1 MLYKYTTLPAD
12 TSALPVGA
20 LILTKSGDGYILD
33 NNKVAVPFKGNVLTT
48 TLINNWNDAYTKAHV
63 HANKDTLDLISL
75 LSIQK
80 WDEAYSLKHS
90 HTNLATLETI
100 TPSKIAEWNSA
111 MKFIKT
117 LSTEDLDTVITNG
130 IYTQPSNANATTAN
144 HYPIG
149 YAGTLTV
156 LGNGTNHIVQE
167 YVRLASGATGN
178 VKYRRYYY
186 VSSGWSNWQKSLDDR
201 DITQA
206 MIDSWNLAVSW
217 GNHASAGYLTS
228 TTGDARYL
236 KLTGGTLTGDVAV
249 TGGKT
254 FTFTA
259 TDGKTYEVNGSGTK
273 HTSGANV
280 FSTNFINAT
289 TYGLTHGTQ
298 QMLTKD
304 ITNNILK
311 IGNDTAPAQL
321 RLKSA
326 VGPNP
331 TSTVLTD
338 SNGDVSIVPAL
349 PLFTNYLEPQLIANA
364 DSATTKGIELNYL
377 DSTSLNKPTT
387 LANGTLM
394 SLNINSS
401 GGSQLAISTSTDPA
415 VYFRTRS
422 NTTFGGWTR
431 LATTNDLTA
440 IGNDY
445 ISKTTNDL
453 PANSAW
459 YVKKGTSGIG
469 VVDTNFIGLFDAS
482 TKAYVTGGV
491 LKIVNGG
498 VETNALSTFNGT
510 TTFNNNTTYV
520 NASTLFMLG
529 VHNATLGMQGNG
541 RLSVTSGSANKTGS
555 IIVEGDSP
563 IIARPETIVNSD
575 TVLANL
581 PVGTH
586 GAGTSIGG
594 VNASFI
600 TFGSPVTGT
609 KTNLL
614 GSTTGF
620 LKFRSSSGAT
630 FNDWKSLV
638 SFEDLQLATT
648 ETSVSLT
655 FNGVTKTAPITTG
668 TLTGVM
674 YTNNWTL
681 PFGTTKGYIDI
692 EMPTSTTGDIVLTL
706 VGYWGNERQ
715 SGSVKYQ
722 IGFGAN
728 TTQIYDQYANIVSV
742 TGGQVLLDSYA
753 VNLSAAIVL
762 VNAKPCLRIWCMRDG
777 ISQTNTVRAFL
788 QIKTR
793 QGTPFTSLADVK
805 PLAFVAEPNIPTFM
819 DLDQA
824 PKSVSFNQIAV
835 RSSAQNDDNAAIK
848 LKTARIS
855 TSPTN
860 TNGIRVVGTSNTA
873 AGYLYLGSGNNRLG
887 VDDGSANSP
896 LLYNSSPVVTRDYAI
911 ANGFIFSEGN
921 ARGTINGV
929 SAEVGLPAN
938 SFKPVKSGF
947 YRANGENNW
956 GALSLNIAHPSQ
968 SNGGFMAGIAF
979 DYSGANAYLTGNDSA
994 GNKLPNKKILTSA
1007 DIDISKYWEKWTDG
1021 TNVGFN
1027 NVTPYYFLGADANTA
1042 QKVYTGGLLASNS
1055 FSDGTK
1061 IPTFGLYSKGD
1072 IAFDGNLNRLSGEL
1086 NIQRTGINKLRTNGP
1101 STILS
1106 AEATNT
1112 TSGAFIR
1119 PLGDNNTAGQTI
1131 FAKDIVRYNTKAR
1144 QFSSVSNVTKYENLA
1159 AVSLAHNGPSTIKVM
1174 FPHSLNTIMWNIKL
1188 TVVSY
1193 TGANN
1198 TNVNQLPMEL
1208 TISGYGSAPTTPSTN
1223 TGASVVNAF
1232 PAFTGVKIGLD
1243 DATGFKTLM
1252 LNFSAPLAYPKV
1264 IIDQVIYHHSGL
1276 TPTITDLDNDYVI
1289 TQTADETGFT
1299 AQTDIPLTQFK
1310 GYFDIAK
1317 ASTAFPTNIANAN
1330 QASAINQDM
1339 NTLPSGNYVGGVSVS
1354 AQNLPIPV
1362 GTGNP
1367 GGLISFGSGSQTTR
1381 ILGASDGSD
1390 NLWFNSGTSTKWY
1403 QLASRDYVTTQLA
1416 NYIPTSQKGVAN
1428 GVATLDANGTV
1439 PSTQL
1444 PSYVDDVL
1452 EFASLSAFPA
1462 VGESGKIYIAI
1473 DTNLQYRWSGSVYV
1487 PIMSS
1492 GGVISVNG
1500 KTGIVTLD
1508 KTDIGLGNVD
1518 NTADN
1523 VKNVLSATKWTTPRT
1538 FTLNGDISAIGTVDG
1553 SANVTF
1559 ATTLPNIVTA
1569 GTYKITT
1576 VNAKGQVT
1584 GGSNPTTLAGFG
1596 ITDAMSTSHPANVIT
1611 STDIANWNAQVAVG
1625 NFRTYGLGTYN
1636 AQTISDFNTLQ
1647 TQLENVTRF
1656 YGSVNAAVTNGP
1668 AGIDYP
1674 GGVFNSISNAVQSAL
1689 VFGGHGNNNGLA
1701 YRNKTGTN
1709 AWGNWIYA
1717 WTDKHFSQTNINN
1730 WNAAFGWGNHSTQG
1744 YLKAADLTGLVKKSG
1759 DTMSGMLTINSTSQP
1774 LALKGASANTNY
1786 TTYIKHDGSG
1796 NIGFIGS
1803 NGGGAIGDGG
1813 TGDRFVIRGTA
1824 GLDLYNDAGAITA
1837 NGGAIW
1843 STMHFSS
1850 TDLESFFEAYNNSIS
1865 GGTMTPTQLQLT
1877 RTGSTPINIA
1887 IPTFNQNTT
1896 GNAGS
1901 ATKLQTAR
1909 TIKIGE
1915 QSGAFDGTGNLT
1927 FGHNEMKVT
1936 MCGVKTYGESWNSV
1950 VVLDTRNASPLPSTD
1965 LQSAVTFD
1973 FKQSSAIG
1981 LNSIPGVS
1989 TYASAITMAPFVN
2002 DSGNN
2007 NSAFTLAQSNGV
2019 LAFKNYVNGAW
2030 GSWIKLLTSADIS
2043 TASINNWNQA
2053 YSWGNHA
2060 NAGYMSKSTQMGIL
2074 SFNSLSGTGANGIYR
2089 SDADP
2094 TTANGVKNKYSPM
2107 LHMGASD
2114 TMTQLS
2120 IAYQTGEL
2128 SFRGGYNNSW
2138 QDWRT
2143 AWDNVNLPQPVTRNT
2158 AQTITADKTHTENIL
2173 LNGNNMIKFFGTAS
2187 TRVMILS
2194 ADRITGWTGISD
2206 DQDRKVAGIDYG
2218 SGNYT
2223 LGEMIYVRKTN
2234 NGTGN
2239 VGIRSTPHATYPVY
2253 LNGDTACTGNFIG
2266 VGFYESSRRALKTN
2280 IKAFEKSGLDLVN
2293 ELDIV
2298 TFDRKDN
2305 EEIKDKIGVIID
2317 DTPSE
2322 FASISGDEV
2331 DLYKTTFIQA
2341 KAIQE
2346 LSATVEKQ
2354 SAEIEELKKMV
2365 NILLKGTNG

>member
-33 NNKVAVPFKGNVLTT
+33 NNKVAVPFKGNVLTPA
-48 TLINNWNDAYTKAHV
+48 LINSWNDAATKAHV
-63 HANKDTLDLISL
+63 HSNKDTLDLISL

-80 WDEAYSLKHS
+80 WDEAYSLRHTHS
-90 HTNLATLETI
+90 NLATLETI
-100 TPSKIAEWNSA
+100 TPAKIAEWNSA

-117 LSTEDLDTVITNG
+117 LSTEDLDTVTVNG

-149 YAGTLTV
+149 YAGTITV
-156 LGNGTNHIVQE
+156 LGNGGNHIVQE

-178 VKYRRYYY
+178 TKYRRYYY

-217 GNHASAGYLTS
+217 GNHANAGYMTQTTS
-228 TTGDARYL
+228 DARYL
-236 KLTGGTLTGDVAV
+236 RLIGGTLTGDVAV

-259 TDGKTYEVNGSGTK
+259 ADGKTYEVNGSGTK

-280 FSTNFINAT
+280 FSSNFVDSNTWGI
-289 TYGLTHGTQ
+289 THGTQ
-298 QMLTKD
+298 QILTKD
-304 ITNNILK
+304 IANNVVK
-311 IGNDTAPAQL
+311 IGNDTSPAQL
-321 RLKSA
+321 RIKSA
-326 VGPNP
+326 VSPNP
-331 TSTVLTD
+331 TSTVLTNP
-338 SNGDVSIVPAL
+338 SGDVSIVPAL
-349 PLFTNYLEPQLIANA
+349 PLFTNYLEPSLLANA
-364 DSATTKGIELNYL
+364 DSVTTKGIEVNYI
-377 DSTSLNKPTT
+377 DASTLNKPTT

-394 SLNINSS
+394 TLNINNS

-415 VYFRTRS
+415 VYFRTRTNS
-422 NTTFGGWTR
+422 NFGGWTR

-440 IGNDY
+440 LGQDY

-469 VVDTNFIGLFDAS
+469 VVDTNFIGLFDAT
-482 TKAYVTGGV
+482 TKAYVTAGV

-498 VETNALSTFNGT
+498 IQTDAASVIGGT
-510 TTFNNNTTYV
+510 TTFNA
-520 NASTLFMLG
+520 NATFNSANVTFANGANSSTLAMAGTRLAIASG
-529 VHNATLGMQGNG
+529 NAG
-541 RLSVTSGSANKTGS
+541 KTGN
-555 IIVEGDSP
+555 IIVDGDSP
-563 IIARPETIVNSD
+563 IIARPETVVNSD
-575 TVLANL
+575 TVLAGL

-609 KTNLL
+609 KTNLI

-630 FNDWKSLV
+630 FSDWKSLV
-638 SFEDLQLATT
+638 AFEDLTLATT
-648 ETSVSLT
+648 DTSVSLT
-655 FNGVTKTAPITTG
+655 FNGITKTAPLTTG
-668 TLTGVM
+668 TLTNVT

-692 EMPTSTTGDIVLTL
+692 EMPTSTSGDIILTL

-722 IGFGAN
+722 IGFGSN

-742 TGGQVLLDSYA
+742 TAGQVLLDSYA

-777 ISQTNTVRAFL
+777 ISQTNTVRAFM

-793 QGTPFTSLADVK
+793 QGTAFTSLNDVK

-855 TSPTN
+855 TSPAN
-860 TNGIRVVGTSNTA
+860 ANGIRVVGTSNTA

-887 VDDGSANSP
+887 VDDGTANSP
-896 LLYNSSPVVTRDYAI
+896 LLYNASPVVTRDYAI

-921 ARGTINGV
+921 AIGTINGV
-929 SAEVGLPAN
+929 SGEIGLPAN
-938 SFKPVKSGF
+938 SFKPTKSGF

-956 GALSLNIAHPSQ
+956 GALSMAIAHPARSD
-968 SNGGFMAGIAF
+968 GGFMAGIAF
-979 DYSGANAYLTGNDSA
+979 DYSGANAYLTGNDSTGA
-994 GNKLPNKKILTSA
+994 KLPNKKILTSA

-1027 NVTPYYFLGADANTA
+1027 NATAYYFLGADANTA
-1042 QKVYTGGLLASNS
+1042 QKVYTGGLLTSGS
-1055 FSDGTK
+1055 FGDGSK
-1061 IPTFGLYSKGD
+1061 IPTFGIYSKGD
-1072 IAFDGNLNRLSGEL
+1072 IAFDGVLNKLTGEL
-1086 NIQRTGINKLRTNGP
+1086 NLQKAGVNRIRTSGP
-1101 STILS
+1101 STVIS
-1106 AEATNT
+1106 AEAVNT
-1112 TSGAFIR
+1112 TSGVTVR
-1119 PLGDNNTAGQTI
+1119 PLGDANTANQTM
-1131 FAKDIVRYNTKAR
+1131 FAKDIVRYTTKAR
-1144 QFSSVSNVTKYENLA
+1144 QFSDVVNIAKYENVA
-1159 AVSLAHNGPSTIKVM
+1159 AASLTHNGPATIKIM
-1174 FPHSLNTIMWNIKL
+1174 FPHSLNTVMWSIKL

-1198 TNVNQLPMEL
+1198 TNINQLPMEL
-1208 TISGYGSAPTTPSTN
+1208 TISGYGTMPATPSTN
-1223 TGASVVNAF
+1223 TSASVVNEF
-1232 PAFTGVKIGLD
+1232 PSFTGVKIGLD

-1252 LNFSAPLAYPKV
+1252 LNFSGTLAYPKV
-1264 IIDQVIYHHSGL
+1264 IIDQIIYHHSGL
-1276 TPTITDLDNDYVI
+1276 ANNTDIDGAYSI
-1289 TQTADETGFT
+1289 TQVADETGFT
-1299 AQTDIPLTQFK
+1299 SQTEILLAQFK
-1310 GYFDIAK
+1310 NYLDVSKAK
-1317 ASTAFPTNIANAN
+1317 TAFPTNMANAIDSVGTSPDLGALAN
-1330 QASAINQDM
+1330 
-1339 NTLPSGNYVGGVSVS
+1339 GNYSGAISLAS
-1354 AQNLPIPV
+1354 TNKPFAS
-1362 GTGNP
+1362 T
-1367 GGLISFGSGSQTTR
+1367 GGLLSFGGGAQTTR
-1381 ILGASDGSD
+1381 ILGARDGSD
-1390 NLWFNSGTSTKWY
+1390 NLWFQSGPGSVAWR
-1403 QLASRDYVTTQLA
+1403 QIASRDYITTQLT

-1428 GVATLDANGTV
+1428 GVATLDANGFV
-1439 PSTQL
+1439 PSAQL

-1452 EFASLSAFPA
+1452 EFASLSAFPPT
-1462 VGESGKIYIAI
+1462 GESGKIYIAI
-1473 DTNLQYRWSGSVYV
+1473 DTNQQYRWSGTTYV
-1487 PIMSS
+1487 LISS
-1492 GGVISVNG
+1492 GAVQSVNG
-1500 KTGIVTLD
+1500 KTGVVVIN
-1508 KTDIGLGNVD
+1508 KTDVGLDNVD

-1523 VKNVLSATKWTTPRT
+1523 AKNVLSATKWSTPRT
-1538 FTLNGDISAIGTVDG
+1538 FTLNGDIAATGSVDG
-1553 SANVTF
+1553 SSNVTF
-1559 ATTLPNIVTA
+1559 TTTLPNIVTA

-1625 NFRTYGLGTYN
+1625 NFRSYGLGTYN
-1636 AQTISDFNTLQ
+1636 ALTISDFNTLQ

-1668 AGIDYP
+1668 TGIDYP
-1674 GGVFNSISNAVQSAL
+1674 AGVFNSISNAVQSVL
-1689 VFGGHGNNNGLA
+1689 VFGGHGTNNGLA
-1701 YRNKTGTN
+1701 FRNKTGTN
-1709 AWGNWIYA
+1709 TWGNWVYA

-1730 WNAAFGWGNHSTQG
+1730 WNTAYSWGNHASAG
-1744 YLKAADLTGLVKKSG
+1744 YLKAADIAGLVKKTG
-1759 DTMSGMLTINSTSQP
+1759 DTMSGMLTISSSSQP
-1774 LALKGASANTNY
+1774 LALRGTSASTNY
-1786 TTYIKHDGSG
+1786 TTYVKHDGSG

-1813 TGDRFVIRGTA
+1813 NGDRFVVRGTA
-1824 GLDLYNDAGAITA
+1824 GLDLYSDVGNVTA
-1837 NGGAIW
+1837 NGGGIW
-1843 STMHFSS
+1843 TTNHFEA
-1850 TDLESFFEAYNNSIS
+1850 TDLTNFFEAYNNSIS

-1877 RTGSTPINIA
+1877 RTGSAPINIA

-1896 GNAGS
+1896 GNAGT

-1915 QSGAFDGTGNLT
+1915 QSGPFDGTLNLT

-1981 LNSIPGVS
+1981 LNGIPGVS

-2019 LAFKNYVNGAW
+2019 LAFKNYANGAW

-2060 NAGYMSKSTQMGIL
+2060 SAGYMSKSTIMGTAN
-2074 SFNSLSGTGANGIYR
+2074 FNSLAGTGANGIYR
-2089 SDADP
+2089 SDQDP
-2094 TTANGVKNKYSPM
+2094 TVANGVKYKYSPM

-2114 TMTQLS
+2114 TMTQMS
-2120 IAYQTGEL
+2120 IAYATGEM
-2128 SFRGGYNNSW
+2128 SFRGGYNNTW

-2234 NGTGN
+2234 NSTGN

-2266 VGFYESSRRALKTN
+2266 VGFYESSRRELKTN

-2322 FASISGDEV
+2322 FASVSGDEV